1 LRFSLGSPFPIQFF
15 SLISFYQESLL
26 VNVVKVSILKF
37 KVVVVVVILLSFS
50 FLFPAPTSLAGKN
63 ILVNLFSVLS

>member
-1 LRFSLGSPFPIQFF
+1 MQFF
-15 SLISFYQESLL
+15 SLISFYQEFLL

-63 ILVNLFSVLS
+63 ISVNLFSVLS

>member
-1 LRFSLGSPFPIQFF
+1 LRFSLGSLFTIQFF
-15 SLISFYQESLL
+15 SLISFYREFLL

-37 KVVVVVVILLSFS
+37 KAVAVVILLSFS
-50 FLFPAPTSLAGKN
+50 FLSPALTGLAGKN